1 MLDRWKREERA
12 YIDAGAERQP
22 RGLFWTIRAGV
33 KSRSLSLSGGLVALA
48 LLAAPHADKADCGN
62 VADRYRAAIAQIANA
77 LRSYATC
84 VAASDKRD
92 DCAAE
97 MQALDDAHDDFADAV
112 DDWKA
117 CR

>member
-1 MLDRWKREERA
+1 MDDR
-12 YIDAGAERQP
+12 AGA
-22 RGLFWTIRAGV
+22 

-62 VADRYRAAIAQIANA
+62 VADRYRSAIAQIADA

-97 MQALDDAHDDFADAV
+97 MQALDNAHDDFADAV

>member
-1 MLDRWKREERA
+1 M
-12 YIDAGAERQP
+12 
-22 RGLFWTIRAGV
+22 IRVAV
-33 KSRSLSLSGGLVALA
+33 KSRSHCLSGGLVALA
-48 LLAAPHADKADCGN
+48 LLTVPNADKIDCSN
-62 VADRYRAAIAQIANA
+62 VADRYKAAVAQIVDA

-112 DDWKA
+112 ADSKS